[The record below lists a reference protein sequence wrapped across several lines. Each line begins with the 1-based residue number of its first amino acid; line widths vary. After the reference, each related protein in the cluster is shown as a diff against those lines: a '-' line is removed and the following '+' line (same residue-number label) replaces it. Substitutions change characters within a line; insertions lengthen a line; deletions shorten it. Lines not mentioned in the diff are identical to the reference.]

1 MATKILLA
9 DDSMTIHKV
18 VSLTFA
24 TEDVQIEMVT
34 NGSQAMERVR
44 EFLPDVVLADVIMPG
59 KNGYEVCDAIKSDPE
74 LMHIP
79 VILLVGTFE
88 PFDEVEASRV
98 KCDAYLT
105 KPFDTSE
112 LIQVVRDLSAHAGAG
127 KPEAAAESVAAEEP
141 VLEAVGTGTLPEAQ
155 LRHLVSDR
163 TKNSFL
169 GSDRILDLFDIP
181 APEPETA
188 PVAASQSESWPEPMA
203 GEAVVAESASAPAP
217 VIQFPGA
224 QRATGLESG
233 PIPLTEETINLIVE
247 RVVKRLSDSVVRDIA
262 WEVVPALSEILIRQ
276 YLEDLRPA
284 PKD

>member
-34 NGSQAMERVR
+34 NGSQAMEKVR
-44 EFLPDVVLADVIMPG
+44 ELLPDVVLADVIMPG

-79 VILLVGTFE
+79 VVLLVGTFE

-112 LIQVVRDLSAHAGAG
+112 LIQVVRDLSGHG
-127 KPEAAAESVAAEEP
+127 AAEEP
-141 VLEAVGTGTLPEAQ
+141 AVDSARVATETPAPEPAVTETLPEPQ
-155 LRHLVSDR
+155 LQQLVSDR

-169 GSDRILDLFDIP
+169 GSDRILDLFDLPASEPDP
-181 APEPETA
+181 APVE
-188 PVAASQSESWPEPMA
+188 ASRPEPA
-203 GEAVVAESASAPAP
+203 PAPPPALEEIAAESTPAP

-224 QRATGLESG
+224 QRVAGLEAG
-233 PIPLTEETINLIVE
+233 PIPLTEETINLIVD
-247 RVVKRLSDSVVRDIA
+247 RVVRRLSDSVVRDIA

-276 YLEDLRPA
+276 YLEDLRPT